1 MVGAIALADYET
13 DEALATM
20 REIEAMSQD
29 NATNGA
35 WRYTG
40 YEDPEGIAEM
50 AAQPWFAATE
60 YASRFAPYVRRDA
73 ERVARSLFSAE
84 IPDKPLL
91 VAYLVARESRAAYA
105 AQTARADR
113 ADLTSDGDRPAD
125 LRDDEIRREMLIDP
139 EYRAARRDPLG
150 RALLLRRERG
160 IVRETHAK
168 VHRALGYDGPGV
180 GGTGCKWCEESDTLQ
195 R

>member
-20 REIEAMSQD
+20 REIEAMSQLD
-29 NATNGA
+29 ATDGDDWMPWLEAIERAAPVMRGGVDKNALN
-35 WRYTG
+35 
-40 YEDPEGIAEM
+40 
-50 AAQPWFAATE
+50 AAFKLFGEPLTALEWSQWSAASDAAT
-60 YASRFAPYVRRDA
+60 A
-73 ERVARSLFSAE
+73 ES
-84 IPDKPLL
+84 
-91 VAYLVARESRAAYA
+91 AAYG
-105 AQTARADR
+105 RRWREDYFR
-113 ADLTSDGDRPAD
+113 TSDGDRPAD

-168 VHRALGYDGPGV
+168 VHRALGYDGHGV